1 MTYIL
6 NGNVIPLPTSK
17 NIFKDIFKDIFEKK
31 YPNFCKYNKKQS
43 TYDKALVIIEKHT
56 KAKFTIGIAN
66 SFGCKTIFSDNCI
79 TITAD
84 CNKKGE
90 YYRIYFMI

>member
-6 NGNVIPLPTSK
+6 NGNDIPLPTSR
-17 NIFKDIFKDIFEKK
+17 NIFKDIFIDMFLNK
-31 YPNFCKYNKKQS
+31 YPNLDKQPQKQS
-43 TYDKALVIIEKHT
+43 AYNSALAIIQKHP
-56 KAKFTIGIAN
+56 KSKFTIGIAN
-66 SFGCKTIFSDNCI
+66 SFGCKTIFSCNYLI
-79 TITAD
+79 ITAD